1 MNRMHLWP
9 QTTLHHTA
17 PCDHPVDH
25 CHRSIGIQHSNR
37 SPPHPLSILG
47 PPTHSSSSSAL
58 YKAPYDDY
66 NDGIA
71 AVITAAAGRHTGK
84 HNTYGVMTAELC
96 PALRW
101 RCNEPFHLYVMRL
114 TLAASVCI
122 SMSALLLLFGGGC
135 LGGHSTITVP
145 STCSCSWVWVHWMV
159 SHLLCCGSR
168 FKGGP
173 ATRVVKNTSGIPA
186 TSSSSK
192 VCPRLFA
199 EYSLVGSWDG
209 DIQCWWIDDLMME
222 QEIEKRD
229 YEL

>member
-9 QTTLHHTA
+9 LTTLHHTA

-114 TLAASVCI
+114 ALAASVCI

-145 STCSCSWVWVHWMV
+145 STC
-159 SHLLCCGSR
+159 
-168 FKGGP
+168 
-173 ATRVVKNTSGIPA
+173 T
-186 TSSSSK
+186 
-192 VCPRLFA
+192 
-199 EYSLVGSWDG
+199 
-209 DIQCWWIDDLMME
+209 
-222 QEIEKRD
+222 
-229 YEL
+229 